1 MIPGMSSRDMAKAMQ
16 RLGIQQ
22 VEIDA
27 KEVVVKTTDK
37 ELIFKS
43 PKVSKVNLMGQ
54 ETYQIIGKPE
64 ERPLKTEPEIS
75 EEDIQTVM
83 DQTGTNHDDA
93 LAAIKQNKGDLAA
106 AILQLKK

>member
-22 VEIDA
+22 VEIDT
-27 KEVVVKTTDK
+27 KEVVMKTADK
-37 ELIFKS
+37 EFVFRN

-64 ERPLKTEPEIS
+64 ERPLKTEPELS

-83 DQTGTNHDDA
+83 DQTGVNHDDA
-93 LAAIKQNKGDLAA
+93 LAAIKQNNGDLAA
-106 AILQLKK
+106 AILQLKR